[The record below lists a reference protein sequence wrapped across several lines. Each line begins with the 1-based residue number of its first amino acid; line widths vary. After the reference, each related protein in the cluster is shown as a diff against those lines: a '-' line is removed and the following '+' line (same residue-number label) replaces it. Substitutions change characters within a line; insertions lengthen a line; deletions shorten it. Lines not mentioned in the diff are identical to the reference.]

1 MPTYLLAL
9 AAHTCVLRFQRE
21 DVDDPGVKNKYSMH
35 VATGALLG
43 GHGVDHRCCIPKRS
57 VLRGM
62 KPGPKHELAIER
74 TPFYLTGAGW
84 GVQEMVRKRR
94 I

>member
-1 MPTYLLAL
+1 LRSPHILAYFAL
-9 AAHTCVLRFQRE
+9 KEKMLMILGRIYIYFVHAAT
-21 DVDDPGVKNKYSMH
+21 S
-35 VATGALLG
+35 ALLG

-74 TPFYLTGAGW
+74 TPFYLTGAG
-84 GVQEMVRKRR
+84 GGQEMVRKRR

>member
-1 MPTYLLAL
+1 
-9 AAHTCVLRFQRE
+9 VLRSQRE
-21 DVDDPGVKNKYSMH
+21 DVDDPGKNIYIMH
-35 VATGALLG
+35 AATWALLG
-43 GHGVDHRCCIPKRS
+43 GHDVDHRCCISKRS

-74 TPFYLTGAGW
+74 TPFHLTGAG
-84 GVQEMVRKRR
+84 GGQELVRQRR